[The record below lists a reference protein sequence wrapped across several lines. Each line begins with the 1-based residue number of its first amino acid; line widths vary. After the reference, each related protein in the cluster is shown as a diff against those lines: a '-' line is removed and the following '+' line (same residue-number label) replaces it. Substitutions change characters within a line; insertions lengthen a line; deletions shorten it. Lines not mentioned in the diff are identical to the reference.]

1 MILKSFSKIN
11 LSINVARKLK
21 NGLHDIHSYFCLVD
35 VFDEIK
41 IVKNNKKKDF
51 VIFKGKFAKN
61 IQKTNNS
68 VLNTLKILRN
78 KKVISDYYS
87 IIIKK
92 KIPVYGGLG
101 GGTSNAA
108 CLIKYFT
115 KGRVNKNLFIDL
127 EKIIGSDLRLF
138 FYNQGYLKNLK
149 KIKKI
154 TKHNLN
160 FLLVFPNI
168 KCPTKKIYS
177 KVNKFSKKSKFI
189 KIGSKKKFINFLIHE
204 NNDLQSIVE
213 NKHPFIRNLINEIS
227 AENGCY
233 FSRMTGSGSV
243 CYGVF
248 RSDKSAK
255 LALKKIKYNHPNY
268 WLTVAKTI

>member
-51 VIFKGKFAKN
+51 VIFKGQFAKN

-115 KGRVNKNLFIDL
+115 KGRVNKNLFFSL

-149 KIKKI
+149 IIKKT

-168 KCPTKKIYS
+168 KCSTTKIYA
-177 KVNKFSKKSKFI
+177 KVKKFSRKSKFSKMS
-189 KIGSKKKFINFLIHE
+189 SKKKFINFLAHE

-213 NKHPFIRNLINEIS
+213 NKHPPIRNLINEIS
-227 AENGCY
+227 TKNGCY

-248 RSDKSAK
+248 RSDNSAK
-255 LALKKIKYNHPNY
+255 LALKKIKYNHPKY

>member
-11 LSINVARKLK
+11 LSINVSRKLK
-21 NGLHDIHSYFCLVD
+21 NGLHDIQSYFCLID
-35 VFDEIK
+35 VFDEIR
-41 IVKNNKKKDF
+41 IVKNNKKKDLI
-51 VIFKGKFAKN
+51 IFKGKFAKN
-61 IQKTNNS
+61 IKKTGNS
-68 VLNTLKILRN
+68 VSKTLKILRN

-154 TKHNLN
+154 TKYNLN

-189 KIGSKKKFINFLIHE
+189 KTGSKKKFINFLIQE

>member
-11 LSINVARKLK
+11 LSINISRKLN
-21 NGLHDIHSYFCLVD
+21 NGLHDIQSYFCLID

-41 IVKNNKKKDF
+41 IVKNNKKKDLI
-51 VIFKGKFAKN
+51 IFRGKFAKN
-61 IQKTNNS
+61 IQKTSNS
-68 VLNTLKILRN
+68 VSKTLKILRS

-92 KIPVYGGLG
+92 KIPVCGGLG

-115 KGRVNKNLFIDL
+115 KDRVNKNLFIDL

-138 FYNQGYLKNLK
+138 FYNQGYLQNLK
-149 KIKKI
+149 KIKTIK
-154 TKHNLN
+154 KHNLN
-160 FLLVFPNI
+160 FLLIFPNI

-177 KVNKFSKKSKFI
+177 KVNKFSKKSKCI
-189 KIGSKKKFINFLIHE
+189 KIGSKKKFINFLKHE

-213 NKHPFIRNLINEIS
+213 NKYPFIRNLINEIS

-268 WLTVAKTI
+268 WFTVAKTI

>member
-11 LSINVARKLK
+11 LSINVSRKLK
-21 NGLHDIHSYFCLVD
+21 NGLHDIQSYFCLID
-35 VFDEIK
+35 VFDEIR
-41 IVKNNKKKDF
+41 IVKNNKKKDLI
-51 VIFKGKFAKN
+51 IFKGKFAKN
-61 IQKTNNS
+61 IQKTSNS
-68 VLNTLKILRN
+68 VSKTLKILRN

-213 NKHPFIRNLINEIS
+213 NKYPFIRNLINEIS
-227 AENGCY
+227 AKNGCY

-255 LALKKIKYNHPNY
+255 LALKKIKYNHPKY

>member
-11 LSINVARKLK
+11 LSINVSRKLK
-21 NGLHDIHSYFCLVD
+21 NGLHDIQSYFCLID
-35 VFDEIK
+35 VFDEIR
-41 IVKNNKKKDF
+41 IVKNNKKKDLI
-51 VIFKGKFAKN
+51 IFKGKFAKN
-61 IQKTNNS
+61 IQKTSNS
-68 VLNTLKILRN
+68 VSKTLKILRN

-189 KIGSKKKFINFLIHE
+189 KTGSKKKFINFLIQE

>member
-1 MILKSFSKIN
+1 M
-11 LSINVARKLK
+11 
-21 NGLHDIHSYFCLVD
+21 
-35 VFDEIK
+35 
-41 IVKNNKKKDF
+41 
-51 VIFKGKFAKN
+51 
-61 IQKTNNS
+61 
-68 VLNTLKILRN
+68 
-78 KKVISDYYS
+78 
-87 IIIKK
+87 
-92 KIPVYGGLG
+92 
-101 GGTSNAA
+101 
-108 CLIKYFT
+108 
-115 KGRVNKNLFIDL
+115 NKNLFIDL

>member
-11 LSINVARKLK
+11 LSINVSRKLK
-21 NGLHDIHSYFCLVD
+21 NGLHDIQSYFCLID
-35 VFDEIK
+35 VFDEIR
-41 IVKNNKKKDF
+41 IVKNNKKKDLI
-51 VIFKGKFAKN
+51 IFKGKFAKN
-61 IQKTNNS
+61 IQKTSNS
-68 VLNTLKILRN
+68 VSKTLKILRN
-78 KKVISDYYS
+78 KKVITDYYS

-177 KVNKFSKKSKFI
+177 NVNKFSKKSKFI